1 MFVSVDHTRVILHG
15 DGSPGSDYINANRI
29 NPEDIASSTAS
40 IATRLAA
47 PPRAA
52 SSEAPPLL
60 LLPPRKTYIATQ
72 GCLLNTKNDFWQMVW
87 QENSRIIV
95 MTTKEVRNRR
105 GGKIQM
111 LTLKLSIYSFSM
123 SAASQSAKSTG
134 PTWTTPRPTGES
146 TGR

>member
-1 MFVSVDHTRVILHG
+1 MSTKSLFQSTIVTCPHTFHLFVLVDHTRVILHG

-95 MTTKEVRNRR
+95 MTTKEVNRV
-105 GGKIQM
+105 
-111 LTLKLSIYSFSM
+111 TLILC
-123 SAASQSAKSTG
+123 
-134 PTWTTPRPTGES
+134 R
-146 TGR
+146 

>member
-1 MFVSVDHTRVILHG
+1 MPLLLFSFNLKGLSRLVERQVSLSH
-15 DGSPGSDYINANRI
+15 INANRI

-95 MTTKEVRNRR
+95 MTTKEVKRR
-105 GGKIQM
+105 QISN
-111 LTLKLSIYSFSM
+111 LKLVLN
-123 SAASQSAKSTG
+123 
-134 PTWTTPRPTGES
+134 
-146 TGR
+146 